1 MPQAATNGIEWL
13 HSAFVFIRCTL
24 GCIVYCINSSYSKY
38 SLLKK
43 ASETSI
49 ILYNDVSSFRRKRL
63 VFSDNNFQDYEFT
76 RLNTHV
82 KKEMSEELTIILSN
96 NYYWNQLLDS
106 NFGYIFTT
114 DCTDYT
120 DFSSQEATMA
130 GCRTIRMA
138 GAAEAQKS
146 V

>member
-1 MPQAATNGIEWL
+1 
-13 HSAFVFIRCTL
+13 
-24 GCIVYCINSSYSKY
+24 
-38 SLLKK
+38 
-43 ASETSI
+43 
-49 ILYNDVSSFRRKRL
+49 
-63 VFSDNNFQDYEFT
+63 
-76 RLNTHV
+76 
-82 KKEMSEELTIILSN
+82 MSEELTIILSN

-138 GAAEAQKS
+138 GAAEAQNPYNPCNPLWKNTS
-146 V
+146 ET